1 LGLAGSRAKTSP
13 GSDRSWPVLRSFAGY
28 RAPFIGPD
36 LLAGVTL
43 AAIAIP
49 EQMATA
55 KLGSLPP
62 QFGFFAFI
70 AGTLAFLVFG
80 SNRRMSVGADSTITP
95 IFAGA
100 LALMAAAGS
109 PQYIALAA
117 ALGLMVGVIVMA
129 AGALRMGW
137 IADLLSV
144 PVTTGF
150 LAGIAIHIIVSQTPS
165 ALGVAPVVG
174 GLPHRLLLLWG
185 EAPSINLYALA
196 IAAGVLA
203 LSAGA
208 HAVSARLPGPLI
220 GMGLATW
227 AVIALGLEGR
237 GVAVLGGV
245 QGGLP
250 RLVMP
255 IVSLDR
261 YPPLLP
267 LALLIAL
274 VAMVQTAAT
283 ARAFPPTSGAD
294 PDVDRDYIGLGAG
307 SLLSGLF
314 GSFPVNAS
322 PPRTAIVVG
331 SGGRSQLS
339 GLAAI
344 AIVALLL
351 AFGAGLLTHVPKAA
365 LSGVLFFVALRLLR
379 IGQMRDVLK
388 ASGAEFALIVLT
400 AAAII
405 LLPIESGVAV
415 GIGLS
420 LLHGVWSSA
429 RARIR
434 PMHNVPGTTIW
445 WPTTGPAQGDSAPG
459 VVVVGFQAP
468 LSFLNADNFRRQVTA
483 SAHVGQG
490 DVKLLILEAA
500 GIIDIDF
507 TAAQV
512 FRRLI
517 ADLRQAGVTF
527 ALARLEAVEAQR
539 AFIRFG
545 LRALIGEDH
554 IFDSVAGA
562 VAGLAANRSTSRGGG
577 FEGAG

>member
-1 LGLAGSRAKTSP
+1 MGLTGSQAEESP
-13 GSDRSWPVLRSFAGY
+13 GSDRRWPVLRSFAGY

-36 LLAGVTL
+36 LIAGVTL

-55 KLGSLPP
+55 RLGSLPP

-70 AGTLAFLVFG
+70 AGTFAFLLFG

-95 IFAGA
+95 IFAGT
-100 LALMAAAGS
+100 LALMAGAGS

-117 ALGLMVGVIVMA
+117 ALALMVGAIVLV

-150 LAGIAIHIIVSQTPS
+150 LAGIAIHIVVSQTPG
-165 ALGVAPVVG
+165 ALGVAPVAG
-174 GLPHRLLLLWG
+174 GLPHRIAQLWA
-185 EAPSINLYALA
+185 EAPSANLYALA

-203 LSAGA
+203 LSVGA
-208 HAVSARLPGPLI
+208 HAVSGRLPGPLI
-220 GMGLATW
+220 GLGLATW
-227 AVIALGLEGR
+227 AVVALGLQGR

-250 RLVMP
+250 RFALP
-255 IVSLDR
+255 TASPDTYL
-261 YPPLLP
+261 PLLP

-274 VAMVQTAAT
+274 VVMVQTAAT
-283 ARAFPPTSGAD
+283 ARAFPPASGAD

-307 SLLSGLF
+307 SVLSGFF

-339 GLAAI
+339 GLAAV

-365 LSGVLFFVALRLLR
+365 LSGVLFFVALRLVR

-388 ASGAEFALIVLT
+388 ASGAEFVLIVLT
-400 AAAII
+400 AAAIVV
-405 LLPIESGVAV
+405 LPIESGVAV

-420 LLHGVWSSA
+420 LLHGVWSGA
-429 RARIR
+429 RAKIR
-434 PMHNVPGTTIW
+434 LMHNLPGTTIW
-445 WPTTGPAQGDSAPG
+445 WPNSAAAQDDSPPGP
-459 VVVVGFQAP
+459 VVLGFQAA
-468 LSFLNADNFRRQVTA
+468 LSFLNADAFRRQVLHA
-483 SAHVGQG
+483 AHVDQG

-500 GIIDIDF
+500 GVIDIDF

-512 FRRLI
+512 FKALVG
-517 ADLRQAGVTF
+517 DLRTAGVTF
-527 ALARLEAVEAQR
+527 ALARLESVEAQR
-539 AFIRFG
+539 AFTRFG
-545 LRALIGEDH
+545 LRDLVGEDH
-554 IFDSVAGA
+554 IFDSVADA
-562 VAGLAANRSTSRGGG
+562 VAALKA
-577 FEGAG
+577 

>member
-1 LGLAGSRAKTSP
+1 M
-13 GSDRSWPVLRSFAGY
+13 LRSFAGY

-70 AGTLAFLVFG
+70 AGTLAFVMFG

-150 LAGIAIHIIVSQTPS
+150 LAGIAIHIIVSQTPG
-165 ALGVAPVVG
+165 ALGVAPVAG
-174 GLPHRLLLLWG
+174 GLPHRILLLWG

-203 LSAGA
+203 LSVGA

-245 QGGLP
+245 QDGLP

-255 IVSLDR
+255 TVSLDR

-307 SLLSGLF
+307 SVLSGLF

-429 RARIR
+429 RAQIR

-445 WPTTGPAQGDSAPG
+445 WPITGAAQADSAPG
-459 VVVVGFQAP
+459 VVVVVGFQAP

-490 DVKLLILEAA
+490 NVKLLILEAA

-512 FRRLI
+512 FRTLV
-517 ADLRQAGVTF
+517 ADLRRAGVTF

-562 VAGLAANRSTSRGGG
+562 VAGLAANRSISRDGG
-577 FEGAG
+577 FESAR